1 MMEKKKW
8 GLVVGTLAII
18 VLATA
23 YLIYIITLGGTS
35 GCKAE
40 ITASL
45 SDSVEIEEGAWK
57 IAVHDIDIT
66 CDAKYDDVVHFSVM
80 LRKDNITEIPIAD
93 LQDGLVA
100 HQNDISIFF
109 DDNNKRGRLD
119 SGDEF
124 YLVGLESESTYVFY
138 LIFELSADIV
148 DTTPIHT

>member
-18 VLATA
+18 VLVVA
-23 YLIYIITLGGTS
+23 YLIYIITLGMTT
-35 GCKAE
+35 GCRLWV
-40 ITASL
+40 TASL
-45 SDSVEIEEGAWK
+45 SDPTEIEEGAWK
-57 IAVHDIDIT
+57 IAVHDLDNT

-80 LRKDNITEIPIAD
+80 LRMDNITLIPITD
-93 LQDGLVA
+93 LQDGFVA

-124 YLVGLESESTYVFY
+124 YLVGLGSESTYVFY
-138 LIFELSADIV
+138 LIFESTGHIV
-148 DTTPIHT
+148 DTTPIHA